1 MLCNTKEKGCKN
13 MDFVKFGIEHIVYPL
28 MEKKN
33 GNKIRAYTKE
43 LQKTQSLTRED
54 LHALQTEKLKK
65 LLACCKENVP
75 AYADIELCD
84 DPWETLSKIPPLMKK
99 EFQKK
104 TDAHINT
111 AFPKEKLI
119 PNTTGG
125 STGEPTRFYMDRFD
139 VEHYEAARW
148 RGLSWWGITQG
159 SRSILVWGNPLELNA
174 NQQKSYRRKEKW
186 LKNRQFIPAYELSPE
201 KVQEYVRFIDSYRP
215 EYLYGYATSLY
226 SLASMM
232 QTAGIAPK
240 CRLKAVLSTSETLH
254 PYQRELIEK
263 VFGCAV
269 INEYGARDAG
279 ILAYACPEGHLHITS
294 ENAIIELVDPKTYQP
309 VKTGE
314 SGLVV
319 VTDLNNFAQ
328 PRLRYVLGDMATAR
342 VETECKCGVTLP
354 MLECVDGR
362 EDDMLVRGDGTL
374 IHGHAISH
382 LTRKRNTIVKFKIVQ
397 TSREEASL
405 VVMQSTDDASE
416 FEAFVSDVREML
428 SGVEVTAERVDDI
441 PPEKSGKT
449 RYAIRKFSLT

>member
-1 MLCNTKEKGCKN
+1 MK
-13 MDFVKFGIEHIVYPL
+13 
-28 MEKKN
+28 
-33 GNKIRAYTKE
+33 A
-43 LQKTQSLTRED
+43 
-54 LHALQTEKLKK
+54 
-65 LLACCKENVP
+65 
-75 AYADIELCD
+75 
-84 DPWETLSKIPPLMKK
+84 IPPLMKK
-99 EFQKK
+99 VFQK
-104 TDAHINT
+104 TSEQHVNT

-148 RGLSWWGITQG
+148 RGLSWWGITPG

-201 KVQEYVRFIDSYRP
+201 KVGEYVKLIDSYRP
-215 EYLYGYATSLY
+215 EYLYGYSTSLY

-232 QTAGIAPK
+232 KTAGVTPK
-240 CRLKAVLSTSETLH
+240 LRLKAVLSTSETLH
-254 PYQRELIEK
+254 PYQKELIEE
-263 VFGCAV
+263 VFSCSV
-269 INEYGARDAG
+269 INKYGARDAG
-279 ILAYACPEGHLHITS
+279 ILAYACPKGHLHITA
-294 ENAIIELVDPKTYQP
+294 ENAIIELVDPQTFEP
-309 VKTGE
+309 VKAGE

-342 VETECKCGVTLP
+342 EETVCECGVTLP
-354 MLECVDGR
+354 MLSRVDGR

-382 LTRKRNTIVKFKIVQ
+382 LTRKRNTIVKCKIVQ
-397 TSREEASL
+397 SSREAAHL
-405 VVMQSTDDASE
+405 VVMQKTDDTAE
-416 FEAFVSDVREML
+416 YEAFVADVREML
-428 SGVEVTAERVDDI
+428 SGVTVTAEKVNEI

-449 RYAIRKFSLT
+449 RYAIRAFPLT

>member
-1 MLCNTKEKGCKN
+1 
-13 MDFVKFGIEHIVYPL
+13 MDFVKFGIEHVVYPL
-28 MEKKN
+28 MERKN
-33 GNKIRAYTKE
+33 GNKIRAYIKE
-43 LQKTQSLTRED
+43 LQGSQSLSKED
-54 LHALQTEKLKK
+54 LHALQTEKLRK
-65 LLACCKENVP
+65 LLTCCKESVP
-75 AYADIELCD
+75 AYADITLCD
-84 DPWETLSKIPPLMKK
+84 DPWETLKAIPPLMKK
-99 EFQKK
+99 VFQK
-104 TDAHINT
+104 TSEQHVNT

-148 RGLSWWGITQG
+148 RGLSWWGITPG

-201 KVQEYVRFIDSYRP
+201 KVGEYVKLIDSYRP
-215 EYLYGYATSLY
+215 EYLYGYSTSLY

-232 QTAGIAPK
+232 KTAGVTPK
-240 CRLKAVLSTSETLH
+240 LRLKAVLSTSETLH
-254 PYQRELIEK
+254 PYQKELIEE
-263 VFGCAV
+263 VFSCSV

-279 ILAYACPEGHLHITS
+279 ILAYACPEGHLHITA
-294 ENAIIELVDPKTYQP
+294 ENAIIELVDPQTFEP
-309 VKTGE
+309 VKAGE

-342 VETECKCGVTLP
+342 EETACECGVTLP
-354 MLECVDGR
+354 MLSRVDGR

-397 TSREEASL
+397 SSREAAHL
-405 VVMQSTDDASE
+405 VVMQKTDDTAE
-416 FEAFVSDVREML
+416 YEAFVADVREML
-428 SGVEVTAERVDDI
+428 SGVTVTAEKVSEI

-449 RYAIRKFSLT
+449 RYAIRAFPLT